1 MQLVDLQASRLAGA
15 FGYVPVTQLLDFD
28 PDWEIDPGSLHI
40 GEKLGEGE
48 FGVVHK
54 AKW

>member
-1 MQLVDLQASRLAGA
+1 MQLIDLSSSKLAGG
-15 FGYVPVTQLLDFD
+15 FGYVPASMFNFD
-28 PDWEIDPGSLHI
+28 PDWEIDPDALHI
-40 GEKLGEGE
+40 GDKLGEGE